1 MFKIQWLG
9 TYCTL
14 LQKEKNMSVSQEM
27 FSGLKKEKK
36 VITSITW
43 A

>member
-14 LQKEKNMSVSQEM
+14 LQKEKNMSVSQKM
-27 FSGLKKEKK
+27 FSGFKKKK